1 MDNKQYITALAKRTG
16 LDYKTAAEALT
27 TLASIM
33 KNEFLEGN
41 SIAIPGFGTFSPVK
55 VGEEIVND
63 LATGSKLLLPPS
75 ISLQFSPA
83 NSFINKLNK

>member
-75 ISLQFSPA
+75 I
-83 NSFINKLNK
+83 